1 MEEKLIINVGRQL
14 GSGGRIIAKMLAE
27 EFDCKFYDREI
38 LNIAARESGFSEKFF
53 EENDEQKGFLKS
65 HFHIHLPLL
74 GSNDFYKND
83 FSQESLYQFQSDAI
97 RDAAEKNPRCVFV
110 GRTADYVLRDNKAV
124 VNVFITANMDFRA
137 ENVSKRRGCTVE
149 EARKIIENGESER
162 AKYYNY
168 YTGKTWGHSESYDLC
183 VDASILG
190 LEATKDFIAEFI
202 KRKLKAAK

>member
-14 GSGGRIIAKMLAE
+14 GSGGRIIAQMLAE
-27 EFDCKFYDREI
+27 EFNCKFYDREI

-53 EENDEQKGFLKS
+53 EQNDEQKGFLKS

-124 VNVFITANMDFRA
+124 VNIFITANMDFRA

>member
-124 VNVFITANMDFRA
+124 VNIFITANMDFRA
-137 ENVSKRRGCTVE
+137 ENVSKRRGCTME